1 MFKDISFSED
11 YENEVALLID
21 DLKILVPYNKPKY
34 LQEAAALVQDIAK
47 EIGISNGK
55 VYISDS
61 NTLNY
66 DKFKQG
72 KARRFYL
79 IGKTLDPIWLN
90 ATYTDAKGGSVGYF
104 GTLVPSDK
112 IK

>member
-1 MFKDISFSED
+1 MFKDISFSEN

-21 DLKILVPYNKPKY
+21 DLKIAPPYNKHQY
-34 LQEAAALVQDIAK
+34 LQEVVALTKDIAK
-47 EIGISNGK
+47 QIGISNGT

-61 NTLNY
+61 NTLDY
-66 DKFKQG
+66 DKFKKG
-72 KARRFYL
+72 KTLTFYL

-90 ATYTDAKGGSVGYF
+90 ATYTDAKGGSVGYS

>member
-1 MFKDISFSED
+1 MRSERFSVD
-11 YENEVALLID
+11 YEQEIALLVD
-21 DLKILVPYNKPKY
+21 DLKIVAPYNKFKY
-34 LQEAAALVQDIAK
+34 LQEVARLAEDIARD
-47 EIGISNGK
+47 IGIEEGS

-61 NTLNY
+61 NVLNY
-66 DKFKQG
+66 DKLNMGTLTK
-72 KARRFYL
+72 FYL

-90 ATYTDAKGGSVGYF
+90 ATYTDAKGGSTGYA